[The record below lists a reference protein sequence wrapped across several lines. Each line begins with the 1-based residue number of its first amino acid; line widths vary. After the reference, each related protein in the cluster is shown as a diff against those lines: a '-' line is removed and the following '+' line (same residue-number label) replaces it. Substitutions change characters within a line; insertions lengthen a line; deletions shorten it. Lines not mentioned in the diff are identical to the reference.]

1 MLKLDRS
8 LTQAISVKT
17 YRIKIFRSDFRPKL
31 MYMCW
36 VSLLITL
43 DIYKAYFKGRWACKK
58 CPSSLFFLKK
68 LLRLYA
74 KVFVTKELPNL
85 HCWWTEELCSQ
96 KLFKLLELVTNWD
109 SWKGVCHVLGSMHHW
124 LVTYWDS
131 CIKGKDCR
139 YNTNQIGYWGKG
151 STIGWYFGIG
161 QRVW

>member
-85 HCWWTEELCSQ
+85 HCWWTKELCSQ
-96 KLFKLLELVTNWD
+96 QS
-109 SWKGVCHVLGSMHHW
+109 SWSWWVSHVLGSVHHW
-124 LVTYWDS
+124 LVMYGDS
-131 CIKGKDCR
+131 IIKRRECR
-139 YNTNQIGYWGKG
+139 YNTSPIGH
-151 STIGWYFGIG
+151 
-161 QRVW
+161 